1 MEQNIVKN
9 IKTNPE
15 AFWQYVQS
23 NLKIKAS
30 IPDLIKP
37 GTEENPSFTE
47 TDEEKAGVLSN
58 YFSSA
63 FRIEQD
69 TGDMPFLENRDF
81 KELLLNI
88 DITEDL
94 VIKKIKKLKTNKS
107 PGPDTMHPPEGDTWN
122 SRISGCATNVYIFK
136 ISLATRTLPNEWKH
150 ANITA
155 ILKKGRKPKPQN
167 YTPVNPTSII
177 CKTMESIFR
186 DAIIDHMKSNKLFS
200 PKQFGFITG
209 GSTVLQLLHVLD
221 IWSEILDQGETC
233 M

>member
-1 MEQNIVKN
+1 MLVKATTDVNEQWDFFKNIFQKAEEKYIPRKTVHVNGKKNKKLNTSLDRKTIQKIKKKNRLWSNIHMNFASAEEELQYNKLWNQIHRLTRKSKKIMEQNIVKN

-69 TGDMPFLENRDF
+69 TGDMPFLETRDF

-94 VIKKIKKLKTNKS
+94 VIKKI
-107 PGPDTMHPPEGDTWN
+107 
-122 SRISGCATNVYIFK
+122 
-136 ISLATRTLPNEWKH
+136 
-150 ANITA
+150 
-155 ILKKGRKPKPQN
+155 
-167 YTPVNPTSII
+167 
-177 CKTMESIFR
+177 
-186 DAIIDHMKSNKLFS
+186 
-200 PKQFGFITG
+200 
-209 GSTVLQLLHVLD
+209 
-221 IWSEILDQGETC
+221 
-233 M
+233 